1 VKPPS
6 QLYGPREF
14 VGKRLVGE
22 GGTSSALR
30 DSEKLIVQPRTLISL
45 GIGRYT
51 VVRHAI
57 PRVPINVA
65 AFKTIQIIFLSP
77 LAAESLLPPALSS
90 RGRIL
95 TA

>member
-1 VKPPS
+1 MGISGVC
-6 QLYGPREF
+6 R
-14 VGKRLVGE
+14 KRLVGE
-22 GGTSSALR
+22 GGTSSALC

-57 PRVPINVA
+57 LRVPINVA

-77 LAAESLLPPALSS
+77 LGAESLLPPAKLPLAYLD
-90 RGRIL
+90 RL
-95 TA
+95 VPN